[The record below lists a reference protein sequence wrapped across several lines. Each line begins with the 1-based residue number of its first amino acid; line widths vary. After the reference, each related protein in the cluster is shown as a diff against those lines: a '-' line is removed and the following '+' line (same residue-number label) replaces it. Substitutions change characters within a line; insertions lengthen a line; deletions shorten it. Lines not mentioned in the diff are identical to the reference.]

1 MLRKITESIRYSLEL
16 SSLEFLHLPSQVLEN
31 SCSLDFIF
39 FYTWK
44 SLILSGNSLVFS
56 DSTVACCTSVIIRV
70 FISASHK
77 WEVCSLKNSWRTC
90 VSALVG
96 LARSMWEGRAQGGLS
111 LGLELVFSCLQCT

>member
-1 MLRKITESIRYSLEL
+1 MAYHAQEDKESIRYSLGL
-16 SSLEFLHLPSQVLEN
+16 SSLEFLYLPSQVLEN

-56 DSTVACCTSVIIRV
+56 DSMAACCTSVIIRV

-77 WEVCSLKNSWRTC
+77 WEVCSLKNS
-90 VSALVG
+90 
-96 LARSMWEGRAQGGLS
+96 
-111 LGLELVFSCLQCT
+111 